1 MDSGDIYSILIFFVC
16 VVMSA
21 FFSASETA
29 FTSLRK
35 NKLKN
40 KDDSKSKK
48 ALKLHSR
55 YDELLS
61 TILIGN
67 NIVNIASSSIA
78 TLLFVKMSPT
88 YGPIISTLVTTVVLL
103 MLGEITPKLIAKIR
117 PEKTASNNAGLL
129 SIIMTILKPFV
140 WLFGIWQKFVIS
152 LIPKDTESLISEDE
166 LLSYV
171 DDAKTEGSIEHD
183 EHLLVKAAIEF
194 DDYDVSSILIP
205 RVDIIGVDINDT
217 DEEIERVFDE
227 YSYSRI
233 IVYSE
238 TIDKIIG
245 IIHEKDFYRY
255 MRKKRIDGEMVN
267 RDSIISDVLFIPGAM
282 IISDLL
288 KLMQREKK
296 HMAVIVDEHGGVE
309 GIATME
315 DVLEELVGEIWD
327 ETDEVETDIQTV
339 VKGKTYLASGKAT
352 LEKVFS
358 RIGLTEEEAE
368 EFESNTLSGFIIEIL
383 EKIPE
388 VNDSIIYGNYK
399 FIVQSIDSNR
409 IEEVII
415 NLIEE

>member
-140 WLFGIWQKFVIS
+140 WLIGIWQKFVIS

-255 MRKKRIDGEMVN
+255 MRKKRIEGEMVN